1 MKNNLDV
8 ILPLAWVWRESTWI
22 AKWVLWENLTF
33 SFPLVRYSGATWKW
47 CDFSF
52 TLIHNSMEIWK
63 LLVEIFNISLVQWK
77 TIFYSHSFRFPS
89 LDPAK
94 RLKGRLIHLKLLKAG
109 PVIRPLLD
117 FANWPTI
124 VWGKNY
130 FWLQR
135 QRPSSIDLSNMQKN
149 FTCYTK
155 QKRMFVSNNS
165 YLISS
170 IMLGLYYENCSV
182 PFSLPY
188 FHMNYL
194 YYKFYCVGLYY
205 ENLFYLILFPLFSQ

>member
-1 MKNNLDV
+1 MKYNLDV
-8 ILPLAWVWRESTWI
+8 ILPLAWVWRESIWI

-89 LDPAK
+89 LGPAK
-94 RLKGRLIHLKLLKAG
+94 RLKGRLIHQKLLKAG

-117 FANWPTI
+117 LIAYWPTT

-130 FWLQR
+130 FWLQHKG
-135 QRPSSIDLSNMQKN
+135 QVQLTWV
-149 FTCYTK
+149 TCKRISHASK
-155 QKRMFVSNNS
+155 QKRMIVSNNS
-165 YLISS
+165 YLINS

-182 PFSLPY
+182 SFSLPY